1 MESAPRPDP
10 QSLQAFVS
18 HLYRAGSQ
26 VSADGF
32 QAWALEQL
40 KQHLAFDAAVW
51 GMGNAES
58 MKFHNVLVF
67 GAPPEYAVAL
77 EQTRPLNPIPP
88 ALLKKLG
95 SPVRME
101 DVFPDRKFYRSE
113 LYRRCFQPFGIE
125 RILSSGHVD
134 LRSGL
139 YTLLSLYRRRRAQPF
154 SATDKKVF
162 AAAAYHLIGAYSH
175 VFFLHL
181 TRPKP
186 ADSERMA
193 AVADGKGVLHEV
205 QPGFLD
211 LLEQGFPQWRGPQLP
226 FAVPAQ
232 ETEFQQNG
240 LCISVKPLADLFLLR
255 VWRSGPLDSLTARE
269 RDVVQAVCRGLSHK
283 EIGRQMGLAPTTVS
297 SHLYRAYHK
306 LGVESRT
313 ALAHLVH
320 GTRH

>member
-1 MESAPRPDP
+1 MKKA
-10 QSLQAFVS
+10 QSPNPPPLQAFIS
-18 HLYRAGSQ
+18 HLYRAGAH
-26 VSADGF
+26 VTADQF
-32 QAWALEQL
+32 QAWALQEL
-40 KQHLAFDAAVW
+40 KNHIAFDAAVW
-51 GMGNAES
+51 GMGNAQR
-58 MKFHNVLVF
+58 MKFHNVMVF
-67 GAPPEYAVAL
+67 GAPQDYAVAL
-77 EQTRPLNPIPP
+77 EETRHLNPIPT
-88 ALLKKLG
+88 ALLRKLG

-101 DVFPDRKFYRSE
+101 DVFSDKAFYRSE
-113 LYRRCFQPFGIE
+113 LYHRCFQRFGVE

-134 LRSGL
+134 ARSGL
-139 YTLLSLYRRRRAQPF
+139 YTLLSLYRGKREQPF
-154 SATDKKVF
+154 STADKNTF
-162 AAAAYHLIGAYSH
+162 EAASYHLIAAYSH

-186 ADSERMA
+186 ALGARVA
-193 AVADGKGVLHEV
+193 AVVDAEGVLHEV

-211 LLEQGFPQWRGPQLP
+211 LIEQAFPQWRGPRLP
-226 FAVPAQ
+226 FFVPPK
-232 ETEFQQNG
+232 ELEFSDHG

-255 VWRSGPLDSLTARE
+255 IWKSGPLDLLTVRE
-269 RDVVQAVCRGLSHK
+269 REIVQAVCRGLSHK